1 MVFVGGNAKF
11 KHRELEA
18 NDQPFYSGRSV
29 H

>member
-1 MVFVGGNAKF
+1 MFFVGGNVKF
-11 KHRELEA
+11 RHRELEA